1 MAEIISLA
9 EAIQRFVN
17 DGDSIALEGFTHLI
31 PTAASHELIRQNK
44 RELTLIRMTPDLVY
58 DLLIGAG
65 CAKKLVFSWGG
76 NPGVGSLHR
85 LRDAVEKG
93 WPQPLEI
100 EEHSHADMANAY
112 VAGASGLP
120 FAVLRA
126 YAGSDLPKV
135 NPLIKT
141 VTCPF
146 TGEVLA
152 AVPSVRPDVTVI
164 HAQKADRKGNVLLW
178 GILGVQKEAAL
189 AAKRCIVTVE
199 EIVDDLDAPMNA
211 CVLPSW
217 ALTAVCHVPGGAH
230 PSYAL
235 GYSERDNRFYQ
246 AWDPIARDRETFSA
260 WIDEYIRGTADFA
273 AFQEKLRQAKLAA
286 QQEAN

>member
-1 MAEIISLA
+1 MADILSLR
-9 EAIQRFVN
+9 EAVKQLIN
-17 DGDSIALEGFTHLI
+17 DGDTVALEGFTHLI
-31 PTAASHELIRQNK
+31 PTAAGHEIIRQGK
-44 RELTLIRMTPDLVY
+44 KDLTLVRMTPDLIY
-58 DLLIGAG
+58 DQLIGAG
-65 CAKKLVFSWGG
+65 CAKRLIFSWGG

-85 LRDAVEKG
+85 LRDAVEKQ
-93 WPQPLEI
+93 WPRAMEI
-100 EEHSHADMANAY
+100 EEHSHADLANAY

-178 GILGVQKEAAL
+178 GILGAQKEAAL
-189 AAKRCIVTVE
+189 AARRCIVTVE
-199 EIVDDLDAPMNA
+199 EIVDDLKVPMNS
-211 CVLPSW
+211 CVLPTW
-217 ALTAVCHVPGGAH
+217 ALSAVCLVPGGAH
-230 PSYAL
+230 PSYAH
-235 GYSERDNRFYQ
+235 GYYERDNPFYQ
-246 AWDPIARDRETFSA
+246 AWDPIARDRETFKA
-260 WIDEYIRGTADFA
+260 WIDEYIHGTADFSE
-273 AFQEKLRQAKLAA
+273 FQSKLARA
-286 QQEAN
+286 SEAK